1 VGVSELGDRLA
12 EKAGELAREE
22 SDLRKAAADL
32 ADVAQGDGD
41 ALREAQRH
49 WAAVLHEEPEDGDA
63 LGALVLVGAALY
75 LQRDTEE
82 S

>member
-1 VGVSELGDRLA
+1 VVVSELGEQLA
-12 EKAGELAREE
+12 EKAGALAKEE

-32 ADVAQGDGD
+32 AEAADGDGD

-49 WAAVLHEEPEDGDA
+49 WAEVLHSEPESADA

-75 LQRDTEE
+75 LQRDTHG

>member
-1 VGVSELGDRLA
+1 MAVSELGERLA
-12 EKAGELAREE
+12 EKAGTLAREE
-22 SDLRKAAADL
+22 SDLRKAAGEL
-32 ADVAQGDGD
+32 AEDAGGDGD

-49 WAAVLHEEPEDGDA
+49 WAEVLHAEPEDGDA

-75 LQRDTEE
+75 LQRDAG